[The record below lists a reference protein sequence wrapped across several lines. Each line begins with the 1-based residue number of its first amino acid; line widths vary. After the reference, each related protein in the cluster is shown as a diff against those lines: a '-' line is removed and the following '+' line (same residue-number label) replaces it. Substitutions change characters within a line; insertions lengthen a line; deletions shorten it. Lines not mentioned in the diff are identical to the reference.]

1 MMKLFAHIVL
11 GLLFLASCDSPR
23 PKPQTPSA
31 DTKDK
36 LTRYRAELALNDS
49 TNLPFIFYRG
59 ETSITIQ
66 NGGEQITLRQNLR
79 REDDSLEYLFPV
91 YNSVLNMLCSKE
103 ECAGYFWD
111 KDKGD
116 TFRIKFV
123 AEASDAPRFK
133 QTDDA
138 CCSLKD
144 QWEVIFRYDSDRPR
158 HALGEFAENDSGY
171 TGSIITPTGDYR
183 FLQGVMN
190 GRHLQMATFD
200 GKFAYYFSAEL
211 IDKELKGHYYAG
223 LSEAIPWRAQRNDT
237 FALPDATGL
246 THLASGYDRVDFAL
260 PNQNG
265 DTLRP
270 EFGKVHLIQILGS
283 WCPNCSDEAKV
294 LESLYQKY
302 GDDGLTVTGIAFE
315 MRDDSAAGWKAIAKM
330 KEDLGLSYP
339 IVYAGKADPKNTSQ
353 VLPMLNRVM
362 AYPTL
367 IILNRRGEVHSI
379 KTGFKG
385 PGTSF
390 FDQYIEDMERLIN
403 DLLYE

>member
-1 MMKLFAHIVL
+1 MKVFAPIVL
-11 GLLFLASCDSPR
+11 GILILASCESPR
-23 PKPQTPSA
+23 SKVETPSVE
-31 DTKDK
+31 TKDK
-36 LTRYRAELALNDS
+36 LKRFRAELALNDS
-49 TNLPFIFYRG
+49 TRLPFIFYRG
-59 ETSITIQ
+59 ETSITIL
-66 NGGEQITLRQNLR
+66 NGSEEISLRQNIR
-79 REDDSLEYLFPV
+79 REDDTLEYLFPV
-91 YNSVLNMLCSKE
+91 YNSVLNMLCRDE
-103 ECAGYFWD
+103 QCAGYFWD

-116 TFRIKFV
+116 TFRIAFT
-123 AEASDAPRFK
+123 AEASGGARFK
-133 QTDDA
+133 QTEDA

-144 QWEVIFRYDSDRPR
+144 EWEVIFRYDSDRPR
-158 HALGEFAENDSGY
+158 HALGEFTENDSGY

-183 FLQGVMN
+183 YLQGVMN

-200 GKFAYYFSAEL
+200 GKFAYYFTAKL

-223 LSEAIPWRAQRNDT
+223 LSEAIPWRAQRNDS
-237 FALPDATGL
+237 FSLPDATGL
-246 THLASGYDRVDFAL
+246 THLAEGYNRFDFAL

-265 DTLRP
+265 ETLRP
-270 EFGKVHLIQILGS
+270 EIGKVHLIQILGS

-294 LESLYQKY
+294 LESFYQTY

-315 MRDDSAAGWKAIAKM
+315 MRDDTAAGWKAIGKM

-339 IVYAGKADPKNTSQ
+339 IVYAGKADPKNTSE

-367 IILNRRGEVHSI
+367 FILNRRGEVHSI

-390 FDQYIEDMERLIN
+390 FDRYVEDMETLIN
-403 DLLYE
+403 ELLYE